1 MKKLVIFDLDGTL
14 LDTLDDLAASANHAV
29 GTVGVAPYTR
39 EEIRSFVG
47 NGANNLIRLCLGE
60 RVEAL
65 PACVA
70 AFRSYYD
77 AHLCDATKPYEG
89 IVELLRQLD
98 GAGVKCAV
106 LSNKPDFAVEKLCR
120 RYFGN
125 LLGICRGQQ
134 EGVPL
139 KPDPAALFGIVSDY
153 GFQKEDC
160 LYVGDSDV
168 DVETARRAGM
178 DGVAVSWGFR
188 PKEELIK
195 KGATVVIDRP
205 QELLQLIQRFSNNLA

>member
-1 MKKLVIFDLDGTL
+1 M
-14 LDTLDDLAASANHAV
+14 
-29 GTVGVAPYTR
+29 
-39 EEIRSFVG
+39 
-47 NGANNLIRLCLGE
+47 
-60 RVEAL
+60 
-65 PACVA
+65 
-70 AFRSYYD
+70 
-77 AHLCDATKPYEG
+77 
-89 IVELLRQLD
+89 LRQLD

-168 DVETARRAGM
+168 DIETARRAGM